1 MDKLLIEGGARL
13 SGEVEVAGAKNSA
26 LPVLAACLLTRE
38 PCRIHNVPD
47 VRDLQTMR
55 KLLDLVGAKTSKQG
69 EALEIEAREIAE
81 PVAPYDLVRTMRASA
96 IVLGPLLARTG
107 RAKVS
112 LPGGCA
118 IGARPI
124 NLHLEGLAK
133 MGAKLELE
141 AGYVHA
147 EAERLT
153 GATIEWSRPSVTG
166 TENLMMAAVLARG
179 TTRIKGAAL
188 EPEVVDLARMLRRM
202 GAHVE
207 GAGTPEIRIEGV
219 DRLHGVEHRI
229 MPDRIEA
236 GTLLVAAAITGG
248 DVLVRGA
255 HSEDLEAVL
264 AKLSQSGAAIT
275 RLDDGIRLRMD
286 GAPRPVDVTTLP
298 FPGFP
303 TDMQAQLTSLV
314 CLAPGTSAVT
324 ETIFESRFMH
334 VSELERMGAS
344 IDVQGSTAFVS
355 GVERL
360 TGAPVMATDLR
371 ASAALALAA
380 LAANGVT
387 EIRRVY
393 HLDRGYAALD
403 QKLIRLGA
411 RIRRVAE

>member
-1 MDKLLIEGGARL
+1 MDKLLIEGGPRL
-13 SGEVEVAGAKNSA
+13 AGEVDVAGAKNSA
-26 LPVLAACLLTRE
+26 LPVLAACLLTAE
-38 PCRIHNVPD
+38 PCRLANVPE
-47 VRDLQTMR
+47 VRDLMTMR
-55 KLLDLVGAKTSKQG
+55 KLLDLVGARTQRVDG
-69 EALEIEAREIAE
+69 VLEVEARAVSE

-107 RAKVS
+107 RAAVS

-118 IGARPI
+118 IGARPM

-133 MGAKLELE
+133 MGARLELE
-141 AGYVHA
+141 GGYIRA
-147 EAERLT
+147 EAEQLVGT
-153 GATIEWSRPSVTG
+153 TIEWTRPSVTG

-179 TTRIKGAAL
+179 VTRIKGAAL
-188 EPEVVDLARMLRRM
+188 EPEVVDLAQMLERM
-202 GAHVE
+202 GAHIV

-219 DRLHGVEHRI
+219 ERLHGVEHTI

-255 HSEDLEAVL
+255 RAEHLEAVL

-275 RLDDGIRLRMD
+275 RSAEGIRLRMD

-314 CLAPGTSAVT
+314 CLAPGTSAIT

-334 VSELERMGAS
+334 VSELERMGAR
-344 IDVQGSTAFVS
+344 IDVQGPTAFVD

-360 TGAPVMATDLR
+360 TAAPVMATDLR
-371 ASAALALAA
+371 ASAALVLAGLAA
-380 LAANGVT
+380 DGVT

-393 HLDRGYAALD
+393 HLDRGYAELD
-403 QKLIRLGA
+403 RKLIALGA